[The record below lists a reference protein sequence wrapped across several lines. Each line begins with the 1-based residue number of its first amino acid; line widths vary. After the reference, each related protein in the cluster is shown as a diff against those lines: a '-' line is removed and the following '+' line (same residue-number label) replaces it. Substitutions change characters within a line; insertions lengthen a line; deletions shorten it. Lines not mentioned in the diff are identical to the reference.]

1 MVKKHY
7 RLAVEGE
14 KNSTVVGRSY
24 NTIREALNDVN
35 RVNEQRTEEGLK
47 PVTVLKVS
55 TNQGTYKHFQY
66 VDHYDDDDE

>member
-24 NTIREALNDVN
+24 ETARQALEDVN
-35 RVNEQRTEEGLK
+35 RVNAERAKEGLK
-47 PVTVLKVS
+47 PVTILKIKS
-55 TNQGTYKHFQY
+55 GAGGYRHFQY
-66 VDHYDDDDE
+66 VGYYEDED

>member
-24 NTIREALNDVN
+24 ETARQALDDVN
-35 RVNEQRTEEGLK
+35 RVNVERAKEGLK
-47 PVTVLKVS
+47 PVTILKIKS
-55 TNQGTYKHFQY
+55 GAGGYRHFQY
-66 VDHYDDDDE
+66 VGQYDDEE